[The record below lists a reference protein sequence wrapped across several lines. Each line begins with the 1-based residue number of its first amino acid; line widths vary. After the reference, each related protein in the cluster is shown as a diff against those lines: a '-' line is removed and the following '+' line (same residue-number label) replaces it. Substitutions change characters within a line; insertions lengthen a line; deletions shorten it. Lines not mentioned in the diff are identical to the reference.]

1 MNISESELCFSK
13 KAIKRKKLFL
23 GISALGVTV
32 GVGLTLLYIWQFNT
46 QRDFDVAIHAVLVL
60 LILFVARLNL
70 RQYYFAKILEK
81 TISEK

>member
-1 MNISESELCFSK
+1 
-13 KAIKRKKLFL
+13 
-23 GISALGVTV
+23 
-32 GVGLTLLYIWQFNT
+32 
-46 QRDFDVAIHAVLVL
+46 VLVL